1 MSTITE
7 LKPNNVWKHF
17 YAICQIPHASKKEEK
32 LVAYMKEFGEGLGLE
47 TIVDHV
53 GNVLIRKPATA
64 GNENASGVVLQAHL
78 DMVVQKNSDTE
89 HNFDTDP
96 IQTYIDGDWV
106 KAKGTTLGADN
117 GMGAAAIMAV
127 LESKDLTHGPLEALF
142 TVDEEAGMTGAF
154 ELSPDVLQGKM
165 LINTDTEEDEL
176 IVGCAGGIDTIITMN
191 YETDHAPENHQ
202 AYTVNLTGLK
212 GGHSGMDINIGRGN
226 AAQLL
231 AGLLLKATRDYDLR
245 VASFNAGTVRN
256 AIPREGFATVTVSIE
271 QQGDFHKF
279 VKECE
284 KTIQTQYKE
293 TEPAAVIT
301 VTGIDKPTVVMS
313 AFLQESL
320 LVAITECPNGVMTVS
335 EELGI
340 VETSTSMG
348 VVNVADGKV
357 EIICLQRSA
366 VDAKRD
372 ETAAKVKACFEKVS
386 GANVV
391 HEGAYPG
398 WQPILDSELLLKT
411 KDVYKNLFQREPK
424 VNAVH
429 AGLECALLKKL
440 YPHFECISMGP
451 TIDFPHS
458 PDERVNIASVENF
471 WNLFTETLKKL

>member
-7 LKPNNVWKHF
+7 LKPHNVWKHF
-17 YAICQIPHASKKEEK
+17 HAICQIPHASKKEEK
-32 LVAYMKEFGEGLGLE
+32 LVAYMKAFGEGLGLE

-64 GNENASGVVLQAHL
+64 GKENASGVVLQAHL
-78 DMVVQKNSDTE
+78 DMVVQKNSDTN
-89 HNFDTDP
+89 HDFDKDP

-117 GMGAAAIMAV
+117 GMGAAAIMTV
-127 LESKDLTHGPLEALF
+127 LESKELTHGPIEALF

-176 IVGCAGGIDTIITMN
+176 IIGCAGGVDTIITLD
-191 YETDHAPENHQ
+191 YTTEPLPENSQ
-202 AYTVNLTGLK
+202 AYKISLTGLK

-245 VASFNAGTVRN
+245 IASFNAGTVRN
-256 AIPREGFATVTVSIE
+256 AIPREGFATVVVPLDK
-271 QQGDFHKF
+271 QGDLHSF
-279 VKECE
+279 VNECE
-284 KTIQTQYKE
+284 TTIKAQYKDA
-293 TEPAAVIT
+293 EPDVVIHVEGTDTPSAVMN
-301 VTGIDKPTVVMS
+301 VSV
-313 AFLQESL
+313 QENL
-320 LVAITECPNGVMTVS
+320 LVAIIECPNGVITIS

-348 VVNVADGKV
+348 VVNVEKGKV

-372 ETAAKVKACFEKVS
+372 ATAASVKTCFEKVA
-386 GANVV
+386 GAKVV

-411 KDVYKNLFQREPK
+411 KKVYKNLYGRDPK

-451 TIDFPHS
+451 TIEFPHS
-458 PDERVNIASVENF
+458 PDEKVNIPSVETF
-471 WNLFTETLKKL
+471 WNLFTETLKEL